1 MPKPAKL
8 RDSQLVADREVHG
21 TDTGSLQN
29 TSSSPKEPVCAAERG
44 VWAALQ
50 ALTQVQRR
58 VPQPIS
64 LVGIGPMV
72 QEQLHWK
79 WENPRGAVRG
89 SYGLDPNPQP

>member
-1 MPKPAKL
+1 MIGGPA
-8 RDSQLVADREVHG
+8 
-21 TDTGSLQN
+21 GSLQDPRLF
-29 TSSSPKEPVCAAERG
+29 TKGACLGHREAVL
-44 VWAALQ
+44 AALQ

-79 WENPRGAVRG
+79 WETQEELSEAPMDWTLTPTPNLAAEAH
-89 SYGLDPNPQP
+89 SKCAYGN